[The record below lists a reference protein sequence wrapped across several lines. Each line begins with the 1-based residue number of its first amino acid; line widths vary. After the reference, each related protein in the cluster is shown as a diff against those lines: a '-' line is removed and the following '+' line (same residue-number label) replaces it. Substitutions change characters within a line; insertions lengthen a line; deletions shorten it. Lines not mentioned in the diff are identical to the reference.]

1 MFQLIVRMTTMAL
14 LLLCGVML
22 HHVPQHAHHGHPPTA
37 AGPTAVVSASGQ
49 DAECTAVTAD
59 QQHLAHPCTPM
70 ALLQQTSIDDVDLPP
85 APAPPTADDALT
97 AAAAAADAAHP
108 PGRQRHTVLSLTSV
122 YRS

>member
-1 MFQLIVRMTTMAL
+1 MLQLIVRMTTMAL
-14 LLLCGVML
+14 LLICGAML

-37 AGPTAVVSASGQ
+37 AGPHTVVSSSGE
-49 DAECTAVTAD
+49 DAECTAVAAD
-59 QQHLAHPCTPM
+59 QAHPEHPCTPV
-70 ALLQQTSIDDVDLPP
+70 ALLQQPSSDDVDLPL
-85 APAPPTADDALT
+85 ALAPPTADDALT

>member
-14 LLLCGVML
+14 LLLCGAML
-22 HHVPQHAHHGHPPTA
+22 HHVPQHAHHAHPATA
-37 AGPTAVVSASGQ
+37 AGPQVAASSSG
-49 DAECTAVTAD
+49 DDTECTAVTAE
-59 QQHLAHPCTPM
+59 QEHLAHPCTPV
-70 ALLQQTSIDDVDLPP
+70 ALLQQPSFGDVDLPLV
-85 APAPPTADDALT
+85 AASPTTDDALT